1 MPSAAR
7 SPPSLK
13 LRLSNED
20 ATCRLGLRGA
30 AAPDP
35 RQVSVRTLRAVQIG
49 RNQCSVCPKQVYDI
63 GRNHCTN
70 ATVLRVRHSPKRLFV
85 FTRFAQQRWSGWF
98 RALGPR
104 RVRGCSR
111 GLRTARDGRSG
122 GRSVLRRCL
131 SITISRERA
140 GKPARQGARR
150 CDHRAAPPFF
160 IT

>member
-85 FTRFAQQRWSGWF
+85 FTRFAHLDIERFHALRHAFTTLLRASGTRDHVAMKMTGHRDAAMLDYYDEGLESEQIEAAQRLDERLRMLRD
-98 RALGPR
+98 RA
-104 RVRGCSR
+104 
-111 GLRTARDGRSG
+111 
-122 GRSVLRRCL
+122 
-131 SITISRERA
+131 
-140 GKPARQGARR
+140 
-150 CDHRAAPPFF
+150 
-160 IT
+160 